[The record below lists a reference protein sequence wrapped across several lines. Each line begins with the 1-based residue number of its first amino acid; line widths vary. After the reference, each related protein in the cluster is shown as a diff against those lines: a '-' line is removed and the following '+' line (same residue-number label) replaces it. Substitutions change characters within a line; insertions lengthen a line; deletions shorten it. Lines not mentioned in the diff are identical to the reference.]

1 MSKSKAKAK
10 SAQSERPPV
19 IEAIK
24 GFDKNLKC
32 RDFQFAIGETYT
44 HAGAVKACASG
55 FHACEN
61 PIDVFSYYEPGISRF
76 AVVEMAGEFSRE
88 EDADSKVAAASITI
102 KAELTIPEVIGR
114 AFAWIVAHCSPADS
128 SHTTGDSSASSA
140 TGYRSASSAT
150 GDRSASSATGDR
162 SASSATGYRS
172 ASSATGDSSAS
183 SATGDRSASSA
194 TGDSSASS
202 ATGYRSAS
210 SATGVAAVA
219 MNIGYEGK
227 AKASEGAAIV
237 LCAHNTDGTLR
248 HIRASKIGDNGV
260 KPDTWYALSQD
271 GEFVEV
277 K

>member
-128 SHTTGDSSASSA
+128 SHTTGDSSA
-140 TGYRSASSAT
+140 RSAT
-150 GDRSASSATGDR
+150 GDS

-172 ASSATGDSSAS
+172 ASSATGYSSASSATGDSSAS
-183 SATGDRSASSA
+183 SATGY
-194 TGDSSASS
+194 SSASS

>member
-10 SAQSERPPV
+10 AAQSERPPV

-128 SHTTGDSSASSA
+128 SHTTG
-140 TGYRSASSAT
+140 Y
-150 GDRSASSATGDR
+150 
-162 SASSATGYRS
+162 
-172 ASSATGDSSAS
+172 
-183 SATGDRSASSA
+183 
-194 TGDSSASS
+194 SSASS

>member
-140 TGYRSASSAT
+140 TGLSL
-150 GDRSASSATGDR
+150 
-162 SASSATGYRS
+162 
-172 ASSATGDSSAS
+172 
-183 SATGDRSASSA
+183 
-194 TGDSSASS
+194 
-202 ATGYRSAS
+202 
-210 SATGVAAVA
+210 
-219 MNIGYEGK
+219 I
-227 AKASEGAAIV
+227 
-237 LCAHNTDGTLR
+237 
-248 HIRASKIGDNGV
+248 HI
-260 KPDTWYALSQD
+260 
-271 GEFVEV
+271 
-277 K
+277 